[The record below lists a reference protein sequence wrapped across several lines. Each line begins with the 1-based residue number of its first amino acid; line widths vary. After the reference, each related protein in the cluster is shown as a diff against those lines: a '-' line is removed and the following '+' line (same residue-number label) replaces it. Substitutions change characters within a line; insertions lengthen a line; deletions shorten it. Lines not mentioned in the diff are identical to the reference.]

1 MISIIIPTLNE
12 EKVIADT
19 IQRIKS
25 ELTLP
30 HEIIISDGKS
40 TDGTVEIARQYADA
54 VVAYTGDVRQTIAH
68 GRNAGANAAQGDFF
82 VFLDADCTIPHPDQF
97 FARAFENFK
106 KYPDLV
112 ALTAWLRVLPE
123 HETFM
128 DKLVFNGQNIFCI
141 FMNEVLG
148 KGLAPG
154 GEFQM
159 VRAETF
165 RKLGGFN
172 EKLVASE
179 DIEFFRRL
187 SALGK
192 VKLDRQMVVMHTGR
206 RAHKIGWPKLLTLW
220 FLNTMWM
227 TFLGRAFVGEWK
239 PIR

>member
-1 MISIIIPTLNE
+1 
-12 EKVIADT
+12 
-19 IQRIKS
+19 
-25 ELTLP
+25 
-30 HEIIISDGKS
+30 
-40 TDGTVEIARQYADA
+40 
-54 VVAYTGDVRQTIAH
+54 
-68 GRNAGANAAQGDFF
+68 
-82 VFLDADCTIPHPDQF
+82 
-97 FARAFENFK
+97 
-106 KYPDLV
+106 
-112 ALTAWLRVLPE
+112 
-123 HETFM
+123 
-128 DKLVFNGQNIFCI
+128 
-141 FMNEVLG
+141 MNEVLG